1 MLSSA
6 VILAAH
12 VPARA
17 AKAQGAEARTP
28 AWSNAVNG
36 ARLGVGYVRG
46 GARRAALAP
55 STVRL
60 ERGKMAADFVGAVI
74 KTAVDV
80 NGGSVRPGDVIE
92 YAFSVSNQ
100 GDSDANFAT
109 FIDTLPVG
117 TTFQA
122 GSLVILTGA
131 NSGAKTDASGD
142 DQAQY
147 EAASR
152 RVRFRLGVGATG
164 AKNGTLA
171 PGSSTTFRFRV
182 VVSPLATDGT
192 VISNSGTLTYS
203 DTASGIFEVHQPSR
217 PPGGNPLGE
226 PTNITVGIPDL
237 TIAKSHIGT
246 FLRGQSAQYTLT
258 VSNAGTAPTTAAIS
272 LSDVLPAGL
281 TPTAASGTGWSCSVV
296 AQTVSCTHPG
306 PVAGAASLPP
316 VTLSVNVAANAAANL
331 TNTATTAGGGET
343 NTGNNSASDPTVIAD
358 PPIDLAIAKSSS
370 PATFT
375 AGSNA
380 TYTLDVSNV
389 SSYATLGAI
398 TVTDVL
404 PAGLTFVSATG
415 TGWSC
420 AFAAGTLTCSA
431 PGPLAGGA
439 SLAGIT
445 LTVAVGAGAAPSV
458 ANTASVSTTV
468 ADANPTNNS
477 STATNPVLLPTPD
490 LALTKS
496 AVGAF
501 TVGSNAAYTIA
512 VNNVGV
518 GATTGAIS
526 VTDVLPAGLTFVSA
540 TGTGWSCSHAAGTVS
555 CTTPGPLAAGGSLP
569 PITLTVAVGAGA
581 LPSVT
586 NTATVSTPTDGN
598 ATNDSGNVTTPVSAA
613 PAPDL
618 SIAKSH
624 GGTFVVGSTGT
635 FTLTVTNAG
644 NLATAATTTVTD
656 VLPSGLTFSSASSGT
671 FTCAH
676 AAGTVTCSRTTPIA
690 IGEVE
695 TITLVVNV
703 AAAAL
708 PGVTNTATVAVAGD
722 GNNANNSAS
731 DPVAVAAPDLTIAKT
746 ATSAMTVGAN
756 ATYSLTVSNVSA
768 TATTGTITVTDVLPA
783 GLTFVSATG
792 TGWSCTHAA
801 GTVSCTN
808 GGPLAGGAA
817 LPSITLTVA
826 VAAPAL
832 PSVSNTATVST
843 PGDVN
848 AGNNSATVN
857 TAVSPSPVVDLAIAK
872 SHAGTPSVGGTQ
884 LFSIQVSNV
893 GTASTTGLITVT
905 DNLPSG
911 LTFVSGTAPGWA
923 CSAVGQAVSCTS
935 GSAMAPG
942 ASVSIALTV
951 TVGAAAAP
959 SVTNTA
965 SVATAGDANAA
976 NDTASDPLAVVAP
989 DLTIAKAAGGA
1000 FVVGSNATY
1009 TLDVSNVGTGSTTGA
1024 ITVAD
1029 GIPAGLTFVS
1039 ASGTGWSCS
1048 FAAGTVSCTTPGP
1061 VAAGASLPTITLT
1074 VTVGSGAQP
1083 SVVNTATV
1091 TTPNDINPGN
1101 NSASVTTPVG
1111 AAPVLDLSI
1120 TKSHSGTFIAGS
1132 SGTYALLVRNV
1143 GTIPTAGAISV
1154 SDNLPA
1160 GLSFVSGTGSGW
1172 SCSAVGQAVSCTNAG
1187 PIAAGATSTI
1197 TLTVAVAPSAPS
1209 SVTNTATVTTPGD
1222 ANAGNNTASDP
1233 TTIASGVDLSISKT
1247 STSPMTVGQ
1256 NATYLL
1262 DVTNVG
1268 PGTTTG
1274 AITVTDILPA
1284 GLTYVSATGAGFAC
1298 TATGQ
1303 TVTCTAPGPM
1313 TVGQSVGI
1321 TLTVAV
1327 GSAALPTVTNTASV
1341 ATPGDANPSNNSS
1354 SVTTSVAS
1362 GIDLAISKGASALV
1376 TGTNGTFTLDVRNVG
1391 TGATTGTITVTDN
1404 LANGLT
1410 FVSAT
1415 GSGFSC
1421 SAAGQ
1426 LVTCTRASS
1435 LAPGQSVSL
1444 ILTVAVSATAGTAIA
1459 NTATVSTPGD
1469 SNLPNNTAS
1478 VGPLTVGTPAPDL
1491 AIAKSVSG
1499 TIVAGSNA
1507 TFLITVTNQGQGSTT
1522 APITVTDNL
1531 PQGLTYVS
1539 ASGTGWSCQA
1549 AGQVVTCTNPGP
1561 FAPGATSQLQLTA
1574 HVAPGL
1580 TTLANS
1586 ASVATSGDSNSGNNT
1601 AGTGSIA
1608 IAPAPDLAMRK
1619 TAVGT
1624 FSIGQPAS
1632 YTLTVTNAGAGPTI
1646 GTITITDNLPASLQ
1660 FVSATGSGWS
1670 CSASGQLL
1678 TCTNPGPIPAGGS
1691 STVTLTVTPTAAA
1704 APSVTNTASVSTP
1717 GDTNG
1722 TNDTGT
1728 ATTPVGGTV
1737 DLALD
1742 KSGPDSVTVGASV
1755 AYALAVRNVGS
1766 LPTTGAITLVD
1777 TLPPGLTAQTAS
1789 GGGFSCTIN
1798 GSVVTCSRP
1807 NPPLQPGEGATV
1819 TVTALVTAAASTPL
1833 LNRACVATTPDANS
1847 ANNCDAVSSGIA
1859 GGFDLVLSKDV
1870 SGTLELGKQGRFTL
1884 DVRNVGVAPA
1894 TPTITVVDTLP
1905 AGLTFLSANSNDW
1918 MCAAAGQVVTCLRT
1932 TSLAPGATSHIDLNV
1947 SVAAL
1952 AVPSVTN
1959 CAVTAAPD
1967 ESGSRLNNRSCVTV
1981 PVVSPGSIELTK
1993 RVSKSEVQL
2002 GDAVDYTVTVK
2013 NTGGRDITDLVVS
2026 DTLPA
2031 GFRYEAKSARIGNST
2046 IADPAGSP
2054 GPVLTFTVGR
2064 LPRATSIT
2072 LSYRVRVGAG
2082 ARAGVNTNVAV
2093 AASAAGGAKSQPG
2106 YASTRVLA
2114 GLFQERGAIVGKV
2127 FTQCNCSSAR
2137 QDAGE
2142 IGIPGVRV
2150 YLEDGSSVVT
2160 DVEGKYSFYNVSSR
2174 LHVVK
2179 VDRAT
2184 LPVGAVLAPLGNRNA
2199 GDGYS
2204 RFADVKAGELHK
2216 ADFAESS
2223 GNVEVMERILDRRR
2237 GGEVNNAG
2245 ERAVPSN
2252 YPAESVLPVAQ
2263 PTTARD
2269 TLRGEARAAYDLAEN
2284 RGLQGASM
2292 YAATPLHPKGASGA
2306 QTQAY
2311 APLLGNRTLNDRN
2324 SQLPVTA
2331 LAARERRT
2339 TTPAAPG
2346 RLEVNVTPDAIPAD
2360 GQTLVPVYVH
2370 ILDAAG
2376 EPVKGT
2382 IAATLESS
2390 LGRWLNTS
2398 ALEVANQGLQVT
2410 LQDGRGAF
2418 FLTAPGE
2425 PGRGELR
2432 VTTDFG
2438 EMTLPL
2444 TFVPSARQLTMTGL
2458 LNARVDLRA
2467 LLSGD
2472 NALASDADGFEEAI
2486 RDWSIDRNNGKVR
2499 AGARGALFLK
2509 GRVAGDKL
2517 LTLAYDSERD
2527 RGRTY
2532 FRDIRPDEFYPT
2544 YGDGGL
2550 REFDGQSRR
2559 RFYARLDNG
2568 TSYTLFGDFQ
2578 TARADE
2584 RRVLSAYDRTL
2595 NGAVQHF
2602 DGSRGRATLF
2612 ASQGRGSQVVD
2623 EIAGRGISGP
2633 YALTRANGLV
2643 NSERVEIVVRD
2654 RNQPSVILS
2663 RTPLTRFADYTIE
2676 PLTGRLLLR
2685 NPVPSADANLNPVS
2699 IRVTYE
2705 TESAGEKFWVYGGDA
2720 SLRLTSR
2727 LEVGGTYA
2735 RDENPLQLASMAGI
2749 NATAK
2754 LAAGT
2759 YLMGE
2764 WARTDVANAV
2774 GNASRLELR
2783 HQSDRIEGRA
2793 YAAHSD
2799 ADFNN
2804 ASSTFY
2810 GGRTEY
2816 GGRFS
2821 ARLDSATRLVGEA
2834 LHTEDVVGDASRNG
2848 MLLALERQLN
2858 RAWRAEFGYRYAKE
2872 SGIVTPSQSTLAP
2885 VDRDVS
2891 ALRGRLT
2898 WTLPQQTRSA
2908 LFAEYEQDV
2917 RDASHRGAL
2926 GGEYIL
2932 SNRARLYGRHEWLTG
2947 VEGAYA
2953 INQGTTQQYTVFGID
2968 ADYLKNTRM
2977 FSEYRARDAYSG
2989 RDAEASIGLR
2999 NRWALGPG
3007 LIVNTSFERVSPLH
3021 AMQPSDALAVTGGV
3035 EWTKPSLWKSTA
3047 RLEFRNADS
3056 GDNMLA
3062 SFGYARKLSRD
3073 WTFLGRTLWDVAD
3086 VLNTQTRGWS
3096 QVGFA
3101 WRETDRNRWNAV
3113 LRYENKLD
3121 HNGALATAPQTET
3134 MAHILAGLV
3143 NLQATDRLT
3152 LSGRYAAKSARDEVG
3167 LTSTRSTSQLLMG
3180 RGIFDLTKRVDA
3192 GLIGSLLAT
3201 DGLSSRQYGLGGEL
3215 GLIVMKNLRIAGGY
3229 NLFGFTDKDL
3239 NTFGTT
3245 RKGAYLELGFKFDE
3259 SLFGL
3264 GATPA
3269 PCEDACRTGGKD
3281 E

>member
-1 MLSSA
+1 MRLIAKSSA
-6 VILAAH
+6 LGRLFVFSSAALLASA
-12 VPARA
+12 VP
-17 AKAQGAEARTP
+17 
-28 AWSNAVNG
+28 S
-36 ARLGVGYVRG
+36 
-46 GARRAALAP
+46 RAALAQLDAGRSP
-55 STVRL
+55 SWATTASEVGSGLRYARGRDGGVALLPTTTRL
-60 ERGKMAADFVGAVI
+60 ERGKMAADFVGTVT
-74 KTAVDV
+74 KTVLDV
-80 NGGSVRPGDVIE
+80 NGGSLRPGDVIE
-92 YAFSVSNQ
+92 YAFSVANQ

-122 GSLVILTGA
+122 GSLTILTGA
-131 NSGAKTDASGD
+131 NAGNKTDATGD

-147 EAASR
+147 EAATR

-164 AKNGTLA
+164 AKNGTIA

-182 VVSPLATDGT
+182 VVSALATDGT

-203 DTASGIFEVHQPSR
+203 DTASGIFEVHQPTR

-237 TIAKSHIGT
+237 TIAKSHTGT
-246 FLRGQSAQYTLT
+246 FLRGQSAQYVLT
-258 VSNAGTAPTTAAIS
+258 VSNAGSAPTTAAIS

-281 TPTAASGTGWSCSVV
+281 TPTAASGTGWSCTVA

-306 PVAGAASLPP
+306 PVANGASMAP
-316 VTLSVNVAANAAANL
+316 VTITVAVAANAAANL
-331 TNTATTAGGGET
+331 TNTATTSGGGET
-343 NTGNNSASDPTVIAD
+343 NIGNNSASDPTAIAD

-370 PATFT
+370 PASFT
-375 AGSNA
+375 VGSNA
-380 TYTLDVSNV
+380 TYTLAVSNV

-404 PAGLTFVSATG
+404 PVGLTFVSATG

-420 AFAAGTLTCSA
+420 AFAAGTLTCTA

-439 SLAGIT
+439 SLANIA
-445 LTVAVGAGAAPSV
+445 LTVTVGAGAAPSV
-458 ANTASVSTTV
+458 SNTATVSTTV
-468 ADANPTNNS
+468 ADANPANNS
-477 STATNPVLLPTPD
+477 SAVTNPVL
-490 LALTKS
+490 
-496 AVGAF
+496 V
-501 TVGSNAAYTIA
+501 
-512 VNNVGV
+512 
-518 GATTGAIS
+518 
-526 VTDVLPAGLTFVSA
+526 
-540 TGTGWSCSHAAGTVS
+540 
-555 CTTPGPLAAGGSLP
+555 
-569 PITLTVAVGAGA
+569 
-581 LPSVT
+581 
-586 NTATVSTPTDGN
+586 
-598 ATNDSGNVTTPVSAA
+598 

-624 GGTFVVGSTGT
+624 SGSFVVGSTGT

-644 NLATAATTTVTD
+644 TLATAAATTVTD
-656 VLPSGLTFSSASSGT
+656 VLPAGLTFSSASSGT

-676 AAGTVTCSRTTPIA
+676 AAGTVTCTRATPIA
-690 IGEVE
+690 VGEVE
-695 TITLVVNV
+695 TIALVVNV
-703 AAAAL
+703 TAAAI

-731 DPVAVAAPDLTIAKT
+731 DPVVVAAPDLTIAKS
-746 ATSAMTVGAN
+746 ATSALTVGSN
-756 ATYSLTVSNVSA
+756 ATYALTVSNVSS
-768 TATTGTITVTDVLPA
+768 TATTGTITVSDILPA
-783 GLTFVSATG
+783 GLTYVSATG
-792 TGWSCTHAA
+792 TGWSCAHAA

-808 GGPLAGGAA
+808 AGPLAGGAS

-826 VAAPAL
+826 VSAPAL
-832 PSVSNTATVST
+832 PSVSNTGTVST

-848 AGNNSATVN
+848 AANNSATAI
-857 TAVSPSPVVDLAIAK
+857 TAVSPTPIVDLAIAK
-872 SHAGTPSVGGTQ
+872 SHAGTPVVGATQ
-884 LFSIQVSNV
+884 VFSLQVTNV
-893 GTASTTGLITVT
+893 GTASTTGGITVT
-905 DNLPSG
+905 DNLPAG
-911 LTFVSGTAPGWA
+911 LTFVSGTAPGWV
-923 CSAVGQAVSCTS
+923 CSAVGQTVSCTS
-935 GSAMAPG
+935 AGVMAPG
-942 ASVSIALTV
+942 ASVTIALTV

-965 SVATAGDANAA
+965 TVATAGDANAA
-976 NDTASDPLAVVAP
+976 NDTASDPLSVVAP
-989 DLTIAKAAGGA
+989 DLTIAKAATGA
-1000 FVVGSNATY
+1000 FVVGSNASY

-1024 ITVAD
+1024 ITVTD
-1029 GIPAGLTFVS
+1029 GIPSGLTFVS
-1039 ASGTGWSCS
+1039 ASGTGWSCA
-1048 FAAGTVSCTTPGP
+1048 FAAGSVSCTTPGP

-1074 VTVGSGAQP
+1074 VTVGAGAQP
-1083 SVVNTATV
+1083 SVVNTASV
-1091 TTPNDINPGN
+1091 ATPNDINAGN

-1111 AAPVLDLSI
+1111 ATPVIDLAI
-1120 TKSHSGTFIAGS
+1120 TKSHSGNFVSGGS
-1132 SGTYALLVRNV
+1132 GSYTLLVRNV
-1143 GTIPTAGAISV
+1143 GTIATAGAITV
-1154 SDNLPA
+1154 TDNLPA
-1160 GLSFVSGTGSGW
+1160 GLSFVSGSGAGW

-1187 PIAAGATSTI
+1187 PIAAGALSTI
-1197 TLTVAVAPSAPS
+1197 ALTVAVAPSAPA
-1209 SVTNTATVTTPGD
+1209 SVTNTATVSTPGD
-1222 ANAGNNTASDP
+1222 ANAGNNTSSDP
-1233 TTIASGVDLSISKT
+1233 TTIVSGVDLSISKT

-1262 DVTNVG
+1262 DVTNLG
-1268 PGTTTG
+1268 PSVTTG
-1274 AITVTDILPA
+1274 AITVTDVLPA
-1284 GLTYVSATGAGFAC
+1284 GLTYVSAAGAGFSCSAV
-1298 TATGQ
+1298 GQ

-1327 GSAALPTVTNTASV
+1327 GSAAVPTVTNTATV
-1341 ATPGDANPSNNSS
+1341 ATLGDNNPSNNSS
-1354 SVTTSVAS
+1354 SVSTNVAS
-1362 GIDLAISKGASALV
+1362 GVDLAISKVAGALV

-1410 FVSAT
+1410 YVSAT
-1415 GSGFSC
+1415 GNGFSC
-1421 SAAGQ
+1421 SVAGQ
-1426 LVTCTRASS
+1426 LVTCTRAAT

-1444 ILTVAVSATAGTAIA
+1444 TLTVAVSATAGTAIA

-1469 SNLPNNTAS
+1469 SNLPNNSAS
-1478 VGPLTVGTPAPDL
+1478 VGPVTVGTPAPDL

-1499 TIVAGSNA
+1499 TIVAGGNA
-1507 TFLITVTNQGQGSTT
+1507 TFVITINNQGQGSTT
-1522 APITVTDNL
+1522 GPIIVTDNL
-1531 PQGLTYVS
+1531 APGLTYVS

-1549 AGQVVTCTNPGP
+1549 VAQVVTCTNPGP
-1561 FAPGATSQLQLTA
+1561 LAPGATSVLQLTA
-1574 HVAPGL
+1574 QVATGV
-1580 TTLANS
+1580 TSVTNT
-1586 ASVATSGDSNSGNNT
+1586 ASVSTNGDSNSGNNT
-1601 AGTGSIA
+1601 AGTGSVA
-1608 IAPAPDLAMRK
+1608 TAPAPDLALRK
-1619 TAVGT
+1619 AAVGT

-1632 YTLTVTNAGAGPTI
+1632 YTLTVSNTGAGATI
-1646 GTITITDNLPASLQ
+1646 GAITISDNLPPSLQ
-1660 FVSATGSGWS
+1660 FVSASGPGWS
-1670 CSASGQLL
+1670 CSANGSLV
-1678 TCTNPGPIPAGGS
+1678 TCTNPGPIAAGAS
-1691 STVTLTVTPTAAA
+1691 SVVTLTVMPTAAA

-1722 TNDTGT
+1722 TNDTGS

-1742 KSGPDSVTVGASV
+1742 KSGPDSVSVGSSV
-1755 AYALAVRNVGS
+1755 TYALAVRNAGT
-1766 LPTTGAITLVD
+1766 LPTSGAITLVD
-1777 TLPPGLTAQTAS
+1777 TLPPGLTFQAAT
-1789 GGGFSCTIN
+1789 GGGFSCTAS
-1798 GSVVTCSRP
+1798 GLVVTCSRT
-1807 NPPLQPGEGATV
+1807 NPPLQPGEVATV
-1819 TVTALVTAAASTPL
+1819 SVTALVSAAASTPL
-1833 LNRACVATTPDANS
+1833 LNRACVSTTPDANS

-1859 GGFDLVLSKDV
+1859 GGFDLVLTKDV
-1870 SGTLELGKQGRFTL
+1870 AGTLELGKQGRFTL
-1884 DVRNVGVAPA
+1884 DVRNVGTAPA
-1894 TPTITVVDTLP
+1894 SPTITVVDTLP
-1905 AGLTFLSANSNDW
+1905 AGLTFLSANSADW
-1918 MCAAAGQVVTCLRT
+1918 MCAAAGQVVTCLRSS
-1932 TSLAPGATSHIDLNV
+1932 SLAPGATSHIDLNV
-1947 SVAAL
+1947 SVSAL

-1981 PVVSPGSIELTK
+1981 PVASPGSIELSK

-2013 NTGGRDITDLVVS
+2013 NTGGSDITDLVVS

-2031 GFRYEAKSARIGNST
+2031 GFRFESKSARNGNT
-2046 IADPAGSP
+2046 AIADPAGAP
-2054 GPVLTFTVGR
+2054 GPILTFSVGR
-2064 LPRATSIT
+2064 LPRATTIT
-2072 LSYRVRVGAG
+2072 LSYRVRIGAG
-2082 ARAGVNTNVAV
+2082 ARAGTSTNVAV
-2093 AASAAGGAKSQPG
+2093 ASSAAGGARSQPG

-2245 ERAVPSN
+2245 ERAVPSD
-2252 YPAESVLPVAQ
+2252 YPAASDLPVVQ
-2263 PTTARD
+2263 PTTVRD
-2269 TLRGEARAAYDLAEN
+2269 TLRGEPRAAYDLANN

-2292 YAATPLHPKGASGA
+2292 YASTPLHPKGASGG

-2311 APLLGNRTLNDRN
+2311 STLLGYRTLNDRN

-2346 RLEVNVTPDAIPAD
+2346 RLDVNVTPDAIPAD
-2360 GQTLVPVYVH
+2360 GQTLVPVYIH

-2382 IAATLESS
+2382 VAATLEAS
-2390 LGRWLNTS
+2390 LGRWLNAS

-2410 LQDGRGAF
+2410 LKDGRGAF

-2438 EMTLPL
+2438 ELTLPL

-2472 NALASDADGFEEAI
+2472 NALDSDADGFEEAI
-2486 RDWSIDRNNGKVR
+2486 RDWSVDRNNGKLR

-2578 TARADE
+2578 TARADD

-2705 TESAGEKFWVYGGDA
+2705 TESAGEKFWAYGGDA
-2720 SLRLTSR
+2720 SLRLTNR

-2735 RDENPLQLASMAGI
+2735 RDENPLQLTSMAGI

-2759 YLMGE
+2759 FLLGE
-2764 WARTDVANAV
+2764 WARTDVGNVV
-2774 GNASRLELR
+2774 GNASRVELR
-2783 HQSDRIEGRA
+2783 HQSERIEGRA

-2804 ASSTFY
+2804 SSSTFY

-2834 LHTEDVVGDASRNG
+2834 LHTEDVVRDASRNG

-2858 RAWRAEFGYRYAKE
+2858 RAWRAEFGYRFAKE
-2872 SGIVTPSQSTLAP
+2872 SGIVTPSQSALAP

-2898 WTLPQQTRSA
+2898 WTLPRQTRSA

-2953 INQGTTQQYTVFGID
+2953 TNFGTTQQYTVFGID

-3007 LIVNTSFERVSPLH
+3007 LIVNTSFERVSPLVMGTSTS
-3021 AMQPSDALAVTGGV
+3021 AIGAQGDALAVTGGV

-3047 RLEFRNADS
+3047 RLEFRNADT

-3062 SFGYARKLSRD
+3062 SFGYARKLTRD
-3073 WTFLGRTLWDVAD
+3073 WTFLGRTLWDVSD
-3086 VLNTQTRGWS
+3086 VFNNQTRGWS
-3096 QVGFA
+3096 QLGFA

-3113 LRYENKLD
+3113 MRYENKVE
-3121 HNGALATAPQTET
+3121 HNGALATVPQNET
-3134 MAHILAGLV
+3134 VAHILAGLLNV
-3143 NLQATDRLT
+3143 QATDRLT

-3167 LTSTRSTSQLLMG
+3167 LTSTRSTSQLFMG
-3180 RGIFDLTKRVDA
+3180 RGILDLTKRVDA
-3192 GLIGSLLAT
+3192 GLIGSMLAT

-3264 GATPA
+3264 GASPA
-3269 PCEDACRTGGKD
+3269 PCDNACRTGGKD

>member
-1 MLSSA
+1 MRASTGYAIGRPANA
-6 VILAAH
+6 VVSRTLAAGAASGAKSDATTSA
-12 VPARA
+12 ARA
-17 AKAQGAEARTP
+17 GSAFFAGIAG
-28 AWSNAVNG
+28 N
-36 ARLGVGYVRG
+36 
-46 GARRAALAP
+46 
-55 STVRL
+55 
-60 ERGKMAADFVGAVI
+60 VI
-74 KTAVDV
+74 KTVSDL
-80 NGGSVRPGDVIE
+80 NGGNVLAGDVLE
-92 YAFSVSNQ
+92 YTITVANT
-100 GDSDANFAT
+100 GPDSLRGVVFRDFMPT
-109 FIDTLPVG
+109 G
-117 TTFQA
+117 TTYVA
-122 GSLVILTGA
+122 GSMVVLSGA
-131 NSGAKTDASGD
+131 NAGAKTDASGD
-142 DQAQY
+142 DQGIWDSGLKRVRIMLATGATS
-147 EAASR
+147 AAGGTMQVGDATS
-152 RVRFRLGVGATG
+152 VRFRTRINA
-164 AKNGTLA
+164 GTA
-171 PGSSTTFRFRV
+171 P
-182 VVSPLATDGT
+182 GT
-192 VISNSGTLTYS
+192 VISNE
-203 DTASGIFEVHQPSR
+203 ASVVYLDPITSVVREVHSR
-217 PPGGNPLGE
+217 PPGGDPLGE
-226 PTNITVGIPDL
+226 PTTITVGTPDL
-237 TIAKSHIGT
+237 SIAKTHAGT
-246 FLRGQSAQYTLT
+246 FYRGQPAQYTLT
-258 VSNAGTAPTTAAIS
+258 VSNVGTAPTTAAIS
-272 LSDVLPAGL
+272 FSDVLPAGL
-281 TPTAASGTGWSCSVV
+281 TPTAAAGAGWSCTVV

-306 PVAGAASLPP
+306 PVANGASLPA

-331 TNTATTAGGGET
+331 TNTATTSGGGET
-343 NTGNNSASDPTVIAD
+343 NTGNNSASDPTAIAD

-370 PATFT
+370 PATFSV
-375 AGSNA
+375 GSNA
-380 TYTLDVSNV
+380 TYTLNVSNV
-389 SSYATLGAI
+389 SSYATTGVI

-404 PAGLTFVSATG
+404 PAGLTYVSANG

-420 AFAAGTLTCSA
+420 AFAAGTLTCTA
-431 PGPLAGGA
+431 PGPLAGGS
-439 SLAGIT
+439 SLNAIT

-458 ANTASVSTTV
+458 ANTATVGTTV
-468 ADANPTNNS
+468 PDADPANNT
-477 STATNPVLLPTPD
+477 STATNPVAVPT
-490 LALTKS
+490 
-496 AVGAF
+496 
-501 TVGSNAAYTIA
+501 
-512 VNNVGV
+512 
-518 GATTGAIS
+518 
-526 VTDVLPAGLTFVSA
+526 
-540 TGTGWSCSHAAGTVS
+540 
-555 CTTPGPLAAGGSLP
+555 
-569 PITLTVAVGAGA
+569 
-581 LPSVT
+581 
-586 NTATVSTPTDGN
+586 
-598 ATNDSGNVTTPVSAA
+598 
-613 PAPDL
+613 PDL

-624 GGTFVVGSTGT
+624 SGSFAVGSTGS
-635 FTLTVTNAG
+635 FTLTITNAG

-656 VLPSGLTFSSASSGT
+656 VLPAGLTFASASSGT

-676 AAGTVTCSRTTPIA
+676 AAGTVSCTRTTPIA
-690 IGEVE
+690 IAEVA

-703 AAAAL
+703 TAAAL
-708 PGVTNTATVAVAGD
+708 PGVTNTATVAVPGD

-731 DPVAVAAPDLTIAKT
+731 DPVSVVAPDLAIAKS
-746 ATSAMTVGAN
+746 ATSALTVGAN
-756 ATYSLTVSNVSA
+756 ATYSLTVSNVSS
-768 TATTGTITVTDVLPA
+768 TATTGTITVSDVLPA
-783 GLTFVSATG
+783 GLTFVSAAG
-792 TGWSCTHAA
+792 TGWSCANAA
-801 GTVSCTN
+801 GTVSCTTP
-808 GGPLAGGAA
+808 GPLAGAA
-817 LPSITLTVA
+817 SLPSITLTVA
-826 VAAPAL
+826 VAAAAL
-832 PSVSNTATVST
+832 PSVSNTASVST

-848 AGNNSATVN
+848 SANNSATVN
-857 TAVSPSPVVDLAIAK
+857 TAVSPAPVVDLAITK
-872 SHAGTPSVGGTQ
+872 SHVGTPSVGGSQ
-884 LFSIQVSNV
+884 LFTIQVTNV
-893 GTASTTGLITVT
+893 GTASTTGAISVT
-905 DNLPSG
+905 DNLPAG
-911 LTFVSGTAPGWA
+911 LTFVSGNAAGWG
-923 CSAVGQAVSCTS
+923 CSAIGQAVSCTS
-935 GSAMAPG
+935 GGTMAPG

-951 TVGAAAAP
+951 GVGAAAAP
-959 SVTNTA
+959 AVTNTA
-965 SVATAGDANAA
+965 HVATAGDANAT
-976 NDTASDPLAVVAP
+976 NDTASDPLTVVAP

-1000 FVVGSNATY
+1000 FVVGSNASY

-1024 ITVAD
+1024 ITVTD
-1029 GIPAGLTFVS
+1029 VIPAGLTYVS

-1061 VAAGASLPTITLT
+1061 VAAAASLPTITLT
-1074 VTVGSGAQP
+1074 VTVGAGAQP
-1083 SVVNTATV
+1083 SVVNSASV
-1091 TTPNDINPGN
+1091 ATPNDIDAGN
-1101 NSASVTTPVG
+1101 NNASVTTPVG
-1111 AAPVLDLSI
+1111 VAPVIDLAI
-1120 TKSHSGTFIAGS
+1120 TKSHVGNFVLGGTGS
-1132 SGTYALLVRNV
+1132 YTLLVRNV
-1143 GTIPTAGAISV
+1143 GTIATTGAITV

-1160 GLSFVSGTGSGW
+1160 GLSFISGSGSGW
-1172 SCSAVGQAVSCTNAG
+1172 SCSAAGQAVSCTNGG
-1187 PIAAGATSTI
+1187 PIAAGASSTI
-1197 TLTVAVAPSAPS
+1197 ALSVAIAPSAPS
-1209 SVTNTATVTTPGD
+1209 SVTNTATVGTPGD
-1222 ANAGNNTASDP
+1222 ANAGNNTSSDP
-1233 TTIASGVDLSISKT
+1233 TTIASGVDLAISKT

-1256 NATYLL
+1256 NARYLL
-1262 DVTNVG
+1262 DVTNLG
-1268 PGTTTG
+1268 PGSTTG
-1274 AITVTDILPA
+1274 TITVTDILPA
-1284 GLTYVSATGAGFAC
+1284 GLTYVSAAGTGFTCAA
-1298 TATGQ
+1298 AGQ

-1327 GSAALPTVTNTASV
+1327 EGAALPTVTNTARV
-1341 ATPGDANPSNNSS
+1341 ATPGDINPDNNTS
-1354 SVTTSVAS
+1354 SVSTSVAS
-1362 GIDLAISKGASALV
+1362 GIDLAIGKVAGTLI

-1391 TGATTGTITVTDN
+1391 TGATTGTITVSDN
-1404 LANGLT
+1404 LASGLT
-1410 FVSAT
+1410 FVSGT

-1426 LVTCTRASS
+1426 LVTCTRATS

-1444 ILTVAVSATAGTAIA
+1444 VLTVAVSASAGTAIA

-1469 SNLPNNTAS
+1469 SNLPNNTAT
-1478 VGPLTVGTPAPDL
+1478 VGPVTVGTPAPDL
-1491 AIAKSVSG
+1491 AIAKDVSG

-1507 TFLITVTNQGQGSTT
+1507 TFVITVNNLGQGSTT
-1522 APITVTDNL
+1522 GPITVTDNL
-1531 PQGLTYVS
+1531 SPGLTYGS
-1539 ASGTGWSCQA
+1539 AAGAGWSCQA
-1549 AGQVVTCTNPGP
+1549 AGQLVTCTNPGP
-1561 FAPGATSQLQLTA
+1561 LAPGATSTLQLTV

-1580 TTLANS
+1580 TSLANS
-1586 ASVATSGDSNSGNNT
+1586 ASVTTTGDANSGNNT
-1601 AGTGSIA
+1601 AGTGSVDV
-1608 IAPAPDLAMRK
+1608 APAPDLAIAK
-1619 TAVGT
+1619 VAVGT

-1632 YTLTVTNAGAGPTI
+1632 YNLTVSNVGAGATI
-1646 GTITITDNLPASLQ
+1646 GTITITDNLPPSLQ
-1660 FVSATGSGWS
+1660 FVSATGPGWS
-1670 CSASGQLL
+1670 CSAAGQLV
-1678 TCTNPGPIPAGGS
+1678 TCTNPGPISAGAS
-1691 STVTLTVTPTAAA
+1691 STVTLTVRPTAAA
-1704 APSVTNTASVSTP
+1704 APSVTNTASVATP
-1717 GDTNG
+1717 GDTNDA
-1722 TNDTGT
+1722 NDTGS

-1742 KSGPDSVTVGASV
+1742 KTGPDSVTVGAS
-1755 AYALAVRNVGS
+1755 ASYTLAVRNVGS
-1766 LPTTGAITLVD
+1766 LPTTGVITLVD
-1777 TLPPGLTAQTAS
+1777 TLPPGLTAQSAS

-1798 GSVVTCSRP
+1798 GLVVTCTRS
-1807 NPPLQPGEGATV
+1807 NPPLQPSEGATV
-1819 TVTALVTAAASTPL
+1819 TITALVTAAASSPL
-1833 LNRACVATTPDANS
+1833 LNRACVANAPDANS

-1859 GGFDLVLSKDV
+1859 GGFDLVLVKDV
-1870 SGTLELGKQGRFTL
+1870 VGTLEIGKQGRFTL
-1884 DVRNVGVAPA
+1884 DVRNVGAAPA
-1894 TPTITVVDTLP
+1894 APTISVVDTLP
-1905 AGLTFLSANSNDW
+1905 PGLTFLSASTNDW
-1918 MCAAAGQVVTCLRT
+1918 MCAAAGQVVTCLRS

-1947 SVAAL
+1947 SVSAL

-1981 PVVSPGSIELTK
+1981 PVASPASIDLVK
-1993 RVSKSEVQL
+1993 QVSKSEVQV
-2002 GDAVDYTVTVK
+2002 GDAVDYTVTVT

-2026 DTLPA
+2026 DTLPG
-2031 GFRYEAKSARIGNST
+2031 GFRYEAKSGRLGNAAL
-2046 IADPAGSP
+2046 ADPAGSP
-2054 GPVLTFTVGR
+2054 GPLLTFTLGR
-2064 LPRATSIT
+2064 LARGASLT

-2093 AASAAGGAKSQPG
+2093 ASSPGGGTRSQPG

-2114 GLFQERGAIVGKV
+2114 GLFQERGAIIGKV
-2127 FTQCNCSSAR
+2127 YTQCNCSFAR

-2184 LPVGAVLAPLGNRNA
+2184 LPVGAVLTPLGNRNA
-2199 GDGYS
+2199 GDGWS

-2245 ERAVPSN
+2245 ERAVPSS
-2252 YPAESVLPVAQ
+2252 YPAASVLPVAQ
-2263 PTTARD
+2263 PATARD
-2269 TLRGEARAAYDLAEN
+2269 TLRGEPRAAYDLANE
-2284 RGLQGASM
+2284 RGLQGTSM
-2292 YAATPLHPKGASGA
+2292 YAASPLHPKGPSGGE
-2306 QTQAY
+2306 TRAY
-2311 APLLGNRTLNDRN
+2311 SPLLGNRTLTDRN

-2360 GQTLVPVYVH
+2360 GQTLVPVYVRVV
-2370 ILDAAG
+2370 DAAG

-2390 LGRWLNTS
+2390 LGRWINAS

-2438 EMTLPL
+2438 DVTLPL

-2472 NALASDADGFEEAI
+2472 NALAADADGFEEAL
-2486 RDWSIDRNNGKVR
+2486 RDWSVDRNDGKVR

-2584 RRVLSAYDRTL
+2584 RRMLSAYDRTL

-2633 YALTRANGLV
+2633 YALTRSNGLM

-2727 LEVGGTYA
+2727 FEVGGNYA
-2735 RDENPLQLASMAGI
+2735 RDENPLQLTSMAGL

-2754 LAAGT
+2754 LASGT

-2764 WARTDVANAV
+2764 WARTDVANVV
-2774 GNASRLELR
+2774 GTASRMELR

-2799 ADFNN
+2799 AEFNN
-2804 ASSTFY
+2804 ASSTFH
-2810 GGRTEY
+2810 GGRTEF
-2816 GGRFS
+2816 GGRFT
-2821 ARLDSATRLVGEA
+2821 ARLDSTTRLVGEA
-2834 LHTEDVVGDASRNG
+2834 LHTEDEVRGASRKG

-2872 SGIVTPSQSTLAP
+2872 DGSVSPGQSALVP

-2926 GGEYIL
+2926 GGEYLL

-2953 INQGTTQQYTVFGID
+2953 TNLGTTQQYTVFGID

-3007 LIVNTSFERVSPLH
+3007 LIVNTSFERVSPLF
-3021 AMQPSDALAVTGGV
+3021 AGTPNNALGTQGDALAVTGGV
-3035 EWTKPSLWKSTA
+3035 EWTRPSLWKSTA
-3047 RLEFRNADS
+3047 RLEFRNADT

-3062 SFGYARKLSRD
+3062 SFGYARKLTRD

-3086 VLNTQTRGWS
+3086 AQNNQTRGWS

-3113 LRYENKLD
+3113 MRYEHKLE
-3121 HNGALATAPQTET
+3121 HNGALASTPQNET

-3152 LSGRYAAKSARDEVG
+3152 LSGRYAAKSARDVVG
-3167 LTSTRSTSQLLMG
+3167 VTSTRSTSQLFMG
-3180 RGIFDLTKRVDA
+3180 RGILDLTKRVDA
-3192 GLIGSLLAT
+3192 GVIGSLLAT

-3269 PCEDACRTGGKD
+3269 PCETACRTGGKD